1 MDKWS
6 KKDFFNLIDNL
17 DETLLKYQNDKSKIT
32 QDKKEFEMEV
42 ALRFL
47 AKKANLAKITDFE
60 TRKKC
65 LDVALYYADNYCI
78 YAPYDAGKFSFVIIR
93 YYQEVAIYPNYYMKK
108 FEKWTKMKNA
118 PEEILSQGDHVVF
131 WTLQNSI
138 AYLTNIFF
146 YDKTKTYKFAVDQE
160 NEIFY
165 YTGKVIKEDF
175 GHIEIITVM
184 NEVLNIR
191 KSDIK
196 RSKIDEVSY
205 EENEYICPGCSSN
218 ITEYVKKIKKTT
230 R

>member
-1 MDKWS
+1 MEKWT
-6 KKDFFNLIDNL
+6 KKDIPKLPEDVNK
-17 DETLLKYQNDKSKIT
+17 TLLKYQHDKSKIL
-32 QDKKEFEMEV
+32 QDGKEFEMEV

-47 AKKANLAKITDFE
+47 AKKANLTKVTDLN

-65 LDVALYYADNYCI
+65 IDIALYYADNYCI
-78 YAPYDAGKFSFVIIR
+78 YAPYDAGKFSFVIIK
-93 YYQEVAIYPNYYMKK
+93 YYKELAIFPNCYMKK

-131 WTLQNSI
+131 WSLQNSI
-138 AYLTNIFF
+138 SYLTNVFF
-146 YDKTKTYKFAVDQE
+146 YDKTKTYKFGVDQE
-160 NEIFY
+160 NEVFY

-196 RSKIDEVSY
+196 RSKIV
-205 EENEYICPGCSSN
+205 
-218 ITEYVKKIKKTT
+218 
-230 R
+230 